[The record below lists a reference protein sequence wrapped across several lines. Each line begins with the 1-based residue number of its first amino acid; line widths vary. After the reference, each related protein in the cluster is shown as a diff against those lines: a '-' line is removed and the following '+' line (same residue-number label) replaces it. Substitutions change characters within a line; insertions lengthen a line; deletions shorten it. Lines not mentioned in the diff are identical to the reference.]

1 MSLVFSVSRN
11 VSFNGDSHILKFFTE
26 SSQNLPSSFFFSSEN
41 LLSSIG
47 QCTWLHLYFPFVKFH
62 LDIQNE
68 MADNNGTAL
77 PYETDFDISTKTVFV
92 ELIYLSGDLKTIN
105 CHINL

>member
-1 MSLVFSVSRN
+1 M
-11 VSFNGDSHILKFFTE
+11 
-26 SSQNLPSSFFFSSEN
+26 
-41 LLSSIG
+41 
-47 QCTWLHLYFPFVKFH
+47 KFH